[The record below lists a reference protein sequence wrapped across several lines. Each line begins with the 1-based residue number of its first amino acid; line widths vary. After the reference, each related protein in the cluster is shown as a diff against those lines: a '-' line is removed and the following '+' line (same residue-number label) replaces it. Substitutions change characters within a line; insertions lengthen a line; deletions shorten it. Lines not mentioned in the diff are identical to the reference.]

1 MNTIVTSD
9 WSRAGNSSRF
19 TPGDWTASNIDH
31 YNSADASRQDSER
44 IRNEAVRMLVYRY
57 INIFV
62 VMFKYFYLQG
72 ASDPRPRG
80 QDGDD
85 AARR

>member
-1 MNTIVTSD
+1 MTTIVTSD

-44 IRNEAVRMLVYRY
+44 IRNEAVRVLVYTE
-57 INIFV
+57 IFLCDV
-62 VMFKYFYLQG
+62 QIFL
-72 ASDPRPRG
+72 P
-80 QDGDD
+80 
-85 AARR
+85 ARCVSSATARTKR

>member
-1 MNTIVTSD
+1 MTTILASD

-44 IRNEAVRMLVYRY
+44 IRNEAVRVLV
-57 INIFV
+57 
-62 VMFKYFYLQG
+62 
-72 ASDPRPRG
+72 
-80 QDGDD
+80 
-85 AARR
+85 

>member
-1 MNTIVTSD
+1 MTTILTSD

-44 IRNEAVRMLVYRY
+44 IRNEAVRVLV
-57 INIFV
+57 
-62 VMFKYFYLQG
+62 KYFC
-72 ASDPRPRG
+72 
-80 QDGDD
+80 GDVQIFLPT
-85 AARR
+85 RCV